1 MSITY
6 EEALSTLNSMFSV
19 PWTEDHLDTV
29 LRHFEGHMENTVD
42 AVLSHGDGTPQQLLN
57 KLSNS
62 KVGPDQIKQDA
73 ELAKKIAL
81 EQRQPTGS
89 GGRDALNTTP
99 RTITSP
105 QTSVTKGR
113 GLSTH
118 LPDDFLRI
126 PGQET
131 NAIED
136 DGALARMLQDKLFS
150 EELRNNPEFAH
161 LARGSSRAQST
172 RGLGGNV
179 HVGLQGAPNREYP
192 GMNRGQNQQQGP
204 GVMDA
209 LSGMGENAK
218 KRLQDLAN
226 RFKSKNDP
234 TDNYGGHGGERRGL
248 LDTNETEEVSFARK
262 NEDYEMRSMPSGAGK
277 KLD

>member
-6 EEALSTLNSMFSV
+6 EEALSTLNSMFSA
-19 PWTEDHLDTV
+19 PWTEDDLDTV

-42 AVLSHGDGTPQQLLN
+42 AVLSHGDGKPQDLLD
-57 KLSNS
+57 KLSDS
-62 KVGPDQIKQDA
+62 KVGPDQIEQDA

-81 EQRQPTGS
+81 EQRGS
-89 GGRDALNTTP
+89 GGTDAAGGAGAP

-105 QTSVTKGR
+105 QTTAKKGR
-113 GLSTH
+113 GLSTQ

-131 NAIED
+131 NAMED

-161 LARGSSRAQST
+161 LARGSL
-172 RGLGGNV
+172 RGAGGGPV
-179 HVGLQGAPNREYP
+179 VSGAAASNRDYP
-192 GMNRGQNQQQGP
+192 GMGRGQNQQHQGP
-204 GVMDA
+204 NLIDA

-218 KRLQDLAN
+218 KRLQDLAS
-226 RFKSKNDP
+226 RFKSNNNRN
-234 TDNYGGHGGERRGL
+234 TGGSGGGNGGVGERRGL
-248 LDTNETEEVSFARK
+248 LDGDEEQEVSFLH
-262 NEDYEMRSMPSGAGK
+262 EMSTMK
-277 KLD
+277 KQD

>member
-42 AVLSHGDGTPQQLLN
+42 AVLSHGDGTPQQLLD

-62 KVGPDQIKQDA
+62 KVGPDQIEQDA

-81 EQRQPTGS
+81 EQRQPTGN
-89 GGRDALNTTP
+89 GGRDTPNNTP

-105 QTSVTKGR
+105 QTSVKKGR

-126 PGQET
+126 PGQEI

-136 DGALARMLQDKLFS
+136 DGALARMLQDKLFA
-150 EELRNNPEFAH
+150 EELKNNPEFAH
-161 LARGSSRAQST
+161 LARGSSRAQGT

-179 HVGLQGAPNREYP
+179 QVGLQGAASHREYP
-192 GMNRGQNQQQGP
+192 GMNRVQNQQQGP

-226 RFKSKNDP
+226 RFKSKKDP
-234 TDNYGGHGGERRGL
+234 AENYGGERRGL
-248 LDTNETEEVSFARK
+248 LDTNEQEEVSFARK

-277 KLD
+277 KID